1 MPNPCHDPPI
11 PATITPV
18 ARPIALLVEDN
29 REYALIGTRLLENE
43 GFDVA
48 SAPDGETG
56 IRLARTRRPE
66 VVLLDVSLPGIDG
79 FEVCRRI
86 REFSDAYVIMVTGRT
101 DEVDRIVG
109 LTVGADDY
117 VTKPFS
123 ARELAARIGAM
134 RRRPRAAAPT
144 DALEF
149 EGLSIDPNA
158 REVRLDGQ
166 LLDLTKI
173 EFDLLTKLASE
184 PRRVFAR
191 QQLLDAIEAGR
202 ALGCY
207 LDEPHLKTL
216 PKGIKADPEWDFLL
230 RYKGLVLRTMDSQ
243 FMPAWI
249 AGPEAVDEVLERCR
263 KLMPLIA
270 WLHDL

>member
-101 DEVDRIVG
+101 DEVDRLVG

-117 VTKPFS
+117 ATKPFS

-191 QQLLDAIEAGR
+191 QQLLDAVWGADWYGDDHVVDVHMGNLRKKLGESGSNPRFIHTVRGVGFRFEA
-202 ALGCY
+202 
-207 LDEPHLKTL
+207 T
-216 PKGIKADPEWDFLL
+216 
-230 RYKGLVLRTMDSQ
+230 T
-243 FMPAWI
+243 
-249 AGPEAVDEVLERCR
+249 
-263 KLMPLIA
+263 
-270 WLHDL
+270 